1 MVKIKVGNAPCSWG
15 TLEFEGL
22 DVNPIG
28 YPQMLDE
35 LVETGYTATEL
46 GDWGFMPTE
55 PSALQAEI
63 EKRNLAMLGA
73 YVQVPFKYPET
84 HAAGKAEVLKV
95 ARLLRD
101 STPKGKP
108 YLILADNN
116 AEEPIRRQF
125 AGRATGDIALT
136 PAEFKVFIQ
145 GVRETAAAVR
155 DETGLPVL
163 FHHHCAGYVETP
175 AEIDRLLDSTDSAL
189 INLVF
194 DTGHFVFG
202 SGPASPYSNG
212 KIVPALEHYAERI
225 AYVHFKD
232 CDPAIA
238 ARARAEQWDY
248 IKSLYNGVFCE
259 LGKGCVDFPGV
270 VDWLTRRDYSGW
282 VLVEQDVLPGMGNP
296 KNSAQRNRDYLK
308 SIGL

>member
-1 MVKIKVGNAPCSWG
+1 MSTIKVGNAPCSWG

-22 DVNPIG
+22 DANPIQ

-35 LVETGYTATEL
+35 LVDTGYTATEL

-55 PSALQAEI
+55 PNALRKEI
-63 EKRNLAMLGA
+63 ADRKLAMLGA
-73 YVQVPFKYPET
+73 YVQVAFKYPEA
-84 HAAGKAEVLKV
+84 HEPGKQEVLKI

-101 STPKGKP
+101 STPDGKP

-116 AEEPIRRQF
+116 AEEPIRRKF
-125 AGRATGDIALT
+125 AGRATPDIYLT
-136 PAEFKVFIQ
+136 PAELKVFVQ
-145 GVRETAAAVR
+145 GVQDIACAVR

-175 AEIDRLLDSTDSAL
+175 VEIDRFLENTDPAL

-202 SGPASPYSNG
+202 SGPDSPYSNG
-212 KIVPALEHYAERI
+212 KIGPALDKYGSRI
-225 AYVHFKD
+225 SYVHFKD
-232 CDPAIA
+232 CDPVIA
-238 ARARAEQWDY
+238 ARSRKEEWDY
-248 IKSLYNGVFCE
+248 MKSLYSGVFCE
-259 LGKGCVDFPGV
+259 LGKGCVDFPAV
-270 VDWLTRRDYSGW
+270 VEWLKKRDYNGW
-282 VLVEQDVLPGMGNP
+282 VLVEQDVLPGMGTP
-296 KNSAQRNRDYLK
+296 KDSALRNREYLK